1 LAKQKLCAKHPAM
14 KIPGRLFAYFAAT
27 ISGIAS
33 FPVVA
38 QEAAEHAALADPAGE
53 PIVIGSAHKI
63 ASSVYGETK
72 LITVRLPRGYADNP
86 ERRYPVVFS
95 VDGGPEQ
102 DFELLSGI
110 AAEAEMSTS
119 FDPFILIGVRTDN
132 RYAQLTPPL
141 ERTEPKTLTDVFGD
155 RMQPNGA
162 PKFREF
168 LARDVIP
175 WATSRYRTGRKVL
188 TAASLGGL
196 FVVDTLLE
204 RPDMFDDY
212 IALTPAVWWDDGRV
226 VDEAAVKLAAQAPSD
241 RRIYI
246 TMGDEGV
253 GSRSGEWLETLI
265 SAFSSSAPEG
275 MKWAFVDRSSS
286 EEHRTMALMGWLDA
300 FRTLYL
306 TPARTGT
313 PIPFLY
319 DRGIAPSY
327 TSAAKANID
336 AGACRHEIARPAT
349 WAEKNAA
356 PAAYYGWCLLMKP
369 GVSLTAGNFG
379 PNDFGRPIS
388 EE

>member
-1 LAKQKLCAKHPAM
+1 MKKLGNLSLFLTAVLSGNAFFPA
-14 KIPGRLFAYFAAT
+14 I
-27 ISGIAS
+27 
-33 FPVVA
+33 A
-38 QEAAEHAALADPAGE
+38 QEAAEHAVLADPSGE

-63 ASSVYGETK
+63 ESTVYGETK
-72 LITVRLPRGYADNP
+72 LVAVRLPRGYGENL
-86 ERRYPVVFS
+86 EKRYPVVFS

-141 ERTEPKTLTDVFGD
+141 ERIEPKALTDVFGD

-162 PKFREF
+162 PEFREY

-175 WATSRYRTGRKVL
+175 WATSRYRTDRKIL

-204 RPDMFDDY
+204 RPDMFDEY
-212 IALTPAVWWDDGRV
+212 IALTPSVWWDDGRIAE
-226 VDEAAVKLAAQAPSD
+226 EAARKLAAQAPSD

-253 GSRSGEWLETLI
+253 GNRTGEWLEKLI

-275 MKWAFVDRSSS
+275 MKWAFVDRSGS

-306 TPARTGT
+306 TPSRTGN

-319 DRGIAPSY
+319 ENDTAPSY
-327 TSAAKANID
+327 TAAAKANID
-336 AGACRHEIARPAT
+336 AGSCNRETAKPAT

-356 PAAYYGWCLLMKP
+356 PGAFYGWCLLIKP
-369 GVSLTAGNFG
+369 GVPLTAGNFE
-379 PNDFGRPIS
+379 PSDFGTPGSS
-388 EE
+388 E

>member
-1 LAKQKLCAKHPAM
+1 MKKLGSLSLFLAPILSGTAFFPA
-14 KIPGRLFAYFAAT
+14 I
-27 ISGIAS
+27 
-33 FPVVA
+33 A
-38 QEAAEHAALADPAGE
+38 QEAAEHAVLADPAGE

-63 ASSVYGETK
+63 ESTVYGETK
-72 LITVRLPRGYADNP
+72 LVTVRLPRGYSENP
-86 ERRYPVVFS
+86 EKRYPVVFS
-95 VDGGPEQ
+95 IDGGPEQ

-141 ERTEPKTLTDVFGD
+141 RRIEPKALTAVFGD

-175 WATSRYRTGRKVL
+175 WATSRYRTDRKVL

-212 IALTPAVWWDDGRV
+212 IALTPSVWWDDGRV
-226 VDEAAVKLAAQAPSD
+226 VDEAATKLAEHAASD
-241 RRIYI
+241 RRIYL

-253 GSRSGEWLETLI
+253 GNRTGEWLEKLI

-275 MKWAFVDRSSS
+275 MKWAFVDRSGS

-306 TPARTGT
+306 TPSRTGN

-319 DRGIAPSY
+319 ENDTAPGY
-327 TSAAKANID
+327 TTAAKANID
-336 AGACRHEIARPAT
+336 AGSCSHEIAKPAT

-356 PAAYYGWCLLMKP
+356 PNAFYGWCLLMKP
-369 GVSLTAGNFG
+369 GVPLTAGNFEPG
-379 PNDFGRPIS
+379 DFGVPDSR
-388 EE
+388 E